1 MTLPVYVINLDR
13 RPDRLASI
21 AANLKRIGLP
31 FERVPAIDA
40 QTLPAVGKN
49 PLVNR
54 GSRACLLS
62 HAEALRRFLN
72 TSYPAAAF
80 LEDDVEVADDLP
92 AHCMSIDWW
101 PDSTALVKLDT
112 PNNLKNLQGWL
123 RGQTPSG
130 RDLRQIVRWNAGAAA
145 HLVNR
150 AGATALLEALKKE
163 ELNIDR
169 IMFDPRFSRS
179 ARQLR
184 PVQVIPAVARQN
196 PIFDS
201 DIRQWKQRSQ
211 SKRKKRR
218 MLIKR
223 SVRWQVRVVWWWM
236 TGKARRMW
244 VRYCDS
250 PESGELR

>member
-21 AANLKRIGLP
+21 AANLKYVGLP

-40 QTLPAVGKN
+40 QSLPAVGKIS
-49 PLVNR
+49 LLNR

-62 HAEALRRFLN
+62 HAEALRRFLD
-72 TSYPAAAF
+72 TSHPAAAI
-80 LEDDVEVADDLP
+80 LEDDAEVAADLP
-92 AHCMSIDWW
+92 DHCVSIDWW
-101 PDSTALVKLDT
+101 PAGTALVKLDT

-123 RGQTPSG
+123 CGQTPSG

-145 HLVNR
+145 YLVNR
-150 AGATALLEALKKE
+150 AGATALLEALEKE

-169 IMFDPRFSRS
+169 TMFDPRFSS
-179 ARQLR
+179 LARQLR
-184 PVQVIPAVARQN
+184 PVQIVPAVARQN
-196 PIFDS
+196 PVFDS
-201 DIRQWKQRSQ
+201 DIRPWKQRSQ
-211 SKRKKRR
+211 GRRKKRR

-223 SVRWQVRVVWWWM
+223 SVRWQARLIWWWM

-244 VRYCDS
+244 VRYSEAPISD
-250 PESGELR
+250 